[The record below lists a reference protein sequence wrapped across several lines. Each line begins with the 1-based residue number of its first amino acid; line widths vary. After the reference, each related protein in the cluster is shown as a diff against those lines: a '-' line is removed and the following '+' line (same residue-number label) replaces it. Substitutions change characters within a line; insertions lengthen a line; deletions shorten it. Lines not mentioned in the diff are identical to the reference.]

1 MLQTNLSTH
10 PFYNERIV
18 KSILAALAIAGL
30 SFSIFNLISFVNLAS
45 TESKLSVE
53 ARKAEEDASRL
64 RAETLDAQGV
74 IESEDLE
81 AVVQASREAT
91 ELITRRSFSWSQLLS
106 FVERSLPGTARLK
119 SVRSRIE
126 EDSFMVTFVVEART
140 VSGVASFIKSLED
153 TGNFKNTSPIEET
166 RLEHDLIET
175 IMESVYTPP
184 SRNGISEWI

>member
-18 KSILAALAIAGL
+18 KIVLVALVIVGL
-30 SFSIFNLISFVNLAS
+30 SFSAFNLTSFVNLSS

-53 ARKAEEDASRL
+53 ARKVEENATQL

-74 IESEDLE
+74 IDSEDLE
-81 AVVQASREAT
+81 TVIQASREAT

-106 FVERSLPGTARLK
+106 LVERSLPGTARLK

-126 EDSFMVTFVVEART
+126 EDAFMVTFAVEART

-184 SRNGISEWI
+184 SRNGISE